1 MDEFYI
7 LFSPLSLYGAQ
18 EIETQNH
25 NGDYVKGV
33 FIPYEPC
40 MKMEGKSPMLPLM
53 LKYDRSTKAVTNK
66 HTHYISQVF
75 EGDLY
80 ERLRKDRL
88 IYKETKCGLGF
99 SQNYNRRKR

>member
-1 MDEFYI
+1 MEEFFI

-40 MKMEGKSPMLPLM
+40 MKMDGKSPMLPLM
-53 LKYDRSTKAVTNK
+53 LKYDRSVKIVKNGR
-66 HTHYISQVF
+66 THYLAQNF
-75 EGDLY
+75 DEDLY
-80 ERLRKDRL
+80 KRLREDGL

-99 SQNYNRRKR
+99 VQHYGRRKR